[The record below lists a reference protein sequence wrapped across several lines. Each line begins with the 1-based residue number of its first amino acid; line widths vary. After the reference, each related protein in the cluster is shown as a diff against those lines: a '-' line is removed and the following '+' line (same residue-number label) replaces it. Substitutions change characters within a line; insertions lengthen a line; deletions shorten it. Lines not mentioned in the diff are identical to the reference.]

1 MFFQKGGNLLMTKD
15 GVVKLADF
23 GACTYTALNKNLTV
37 VGTPFWMAPEIIEM
51 RFDQFIFSF
60 FFLIQRTVMA
70 LELLQIFGLWD
81 VQFWNCWQVK
91 RKGKKQSSPKIFSS
105 KGAPPYFH
113 LGTMQALFKMV
124 EDPHPPIP
132 ACSPECKDFLLQ
144 CFVKVQQERKRKRI

>member
-81 VQFWNCWQVK
+81 VQFWNC
-91 RKGKKQSSPKIFSS
+91 
-105 KGAPPYFH
+105 
-113 LGTMQALFKMV
+113 
-124 EDPHPPIP
+124 
-132 ACSPECKDFLLQ
+132 
-144 CFVKVQQERKRKRI
+144 